1 MLARQ
6 ASTDGSR
13 AKLGGENVDRRV
25 GKVADPSGV
34 VEIEMSRHDVA
45 NIVWAE
51 AHIAT
56 CLSSSRRRRAAAAPS
71 R

>member
-34 VEIEMSRHDVA
+34 VEIEIVGAMWRTSFGRKLISRLA
-45 NIVWAE
+45 
-51 AHIAT
+51 
-56 CLSSSRRRRAAAAPS
+56 
-71 R
+71 